1 MIRRNILILTGCI
14 LAFYSCNNTQHIT
27 KNNKIDQDFSSK
39 NLLKEDLKKIPIL
52 NLGTFHMGE
61 TNDANK
67 IEFDKN
73 DKNNKL
79 AINEIAIMLSKF
91 RPTVI
96 IVERPPEFDKKLQLE
111 YNEYLSTP
119 KMKFKNASEIELLGY
134 ELGRLS
140 GTKRIY
146 GIDHKMNYN
155 YNIGAEMV
163 NSIDSLWHN
172 KYYINPLKFYPQIN
186 ITMDKLNLID
196 KLKLTNQNTYL
207 NFLIEVNAEML
218 SHVGSEKGFEGA
230 DEATKYYQRNIRMY
244 SNLNRINLTE
254 NDRVFILLGASHTA
268 YFRDFISRSPKY
280 KMVNTFDYLK

>member
-1 MIRRNILILTGCI
+1 MISNKLILAGCI
-14 LAFYSCNNTQHIT
+14 LAFYSCNNPQHIT
-27 KNNKIDQDFSSK
+27 KSIKNDQDFSSK
-39 NLLKEDLKKIPIL
+39 NLVKEDLKKIPIL
-52 NLGTFHMGE
+52 NFGTFHMGE

-67 IEFDKN
+67 TAFDKN
-73 DKNNKL
+73 DKNNQL
-79 AINEIAIMLSKF
+79 AINEIAIKLSQF

-96 IVERPPEFDKKLQLE
+96 IVERPPEFDKKLQSA

-119 KMKFKNASEIELLGY
+119 KMKFKNPSEIELLGY
-134 ELGRLS
+134 ELGRIS

-146 GIDHKMNYN
+146 GIDHKMDYN

-172 KYYINPLKFYPQIN
+172 KYYKDLFKFYPQID
-186 ITMDKLNLID
+186 IKMDKLNLPD

-207 NFLIEVNAEML
+207 DFLIEVNAEML